1 MGVTVAHQS
10 AMPTPV
16 SRTRPHAMR
25 LVPAPNPRR
34 AIAKLAGLIALTALG
49 ASVAAAAVG
58 LTFLLVLTNVS
69 G

>member
-10 AMPTPV
+10 AMPTPAP
-16 SRTRPHAMR
+16 RTRPHPMR
-25 LVPAPNPRR
+25 LVDAPSPRR
-34 AIAKLAGLIALTALG
+34 AAGKLAGLIMLTALG

-58 LTFLLVLTNVS
+58 LTFLLVLVNVS

>member
-10 AMPTPV
+10 AMPTPAR
-16 SRTRPHAMR
+16 RTRPHSMR
-25 LVPAPNPRR
+25 LVAAPNPRR
-34 AIAKLAGLIALTALG
+34 AVIKLGGLILLTAIG

-58 LTFLLVLTNVS
+58 LTFLLVLVNVS